1 MPSPSSAARS
11 GVVDKS
17 EVGMT
22 GVQYHVGVSPGQ
34 ISNIVLMPG
43 DPFRVQLIADQLD
56 DPVEVAHKREYRTVN
71 GYYKGRLITAC
82 SSGMGCPSTAIGV
95 EELARAGAT
104 TFIRVGSTAALQ
116 PDIAVGDVI
125 VSEGSLRNDGT
136 TAAYVPAGYPA
147 VPDFALTTALADVGR
162 ERAAEHGFALHT
174 GINATDD
181 AFYAETPQWIA
192 KLSALGIANVEM
204 ESSAMFVVARQRG
217 LRAGMVCAVS
227 GNLISGD
234 VVYGRPN
241 DRLAVGWEHS
251 IAIALEAAHRSAE
264 AL

>member
-1 MPSPSSAARS
+1 VGGMTEL
-11 GVVDKS
+11 VVDKS
-17 EVGMT
+17 VVGT
-22 GVQYHVGVSPGQ
+22 SGVQYHVGVSAGD
-34 ISNIVLMPG
+34 ISDIVLMPG

-95 EELARAGAT
+95 EELARAGAK

-116 PDIAVGDVI
+116 RHIEVGDLI
-125 VSEGSLRNDGT
+125 ISEGSFRNDGT
-136 TAAYVPAGYPA
+136 SAAYTPVGYPA
-147 VPDFALTTALADVGR
+147 VPDFALTVALTEVAR
-162 ERAAEHGFALHT
+162 QHAIAEGFTVHT

-181 AFYAETPQWIA
+181 AFYAETPAWIA
-192 KLSALGIANVEM
+192 KLSALGITNVEM

-227 GNLISGD
+227 GNLVTGD
-234 VVYGRPN
+234 LVYGSTN
-241 DRLAVGWEHS
+241 ERLALGWQQS
-251 IAIALEAAHRSAE
+251 IAVALEAAYR
-264 AL
+264 LFG